1 MEQFALGF
9 LLGLVPG
16 LALLA
21 YEHNRRAS
29 QLELLVQRVSDAFH
43 AGVAVKLAREPSV
56 ASAELF
62 RLLRDRI
69 SPLQPTPKPTAP
81 ASPQAKPVPAE
92 QVWHEGTPGDFEFGM
107 SVGQF
112 AAAEQR
118 GPA

>member
-1 MEQFALGF
+1 MDHEFAVGF

-21 YEHNRRAS
+21 HEHHRRAT
-29 QLELLVQRVSDAFH
+29 QVELLVRRISDAFH
-43 AGVAVKLAREPSV
+43 AGVAVKLAREPAV

-62 RLLRDRI
+62 RLLRDRVAPLKQTPPPTPAAP
-69 SPLQPTPKPTAP
+69 PLQPPTQEP
-81 ASPQAKPVPAE
+81 
-92 QVWHEGTPGDFEFGM
+92 VWHEGTPGDFEFGM

-112 AAAEQR
+112 TAAEQR

>member
-1 MEQFALGF
+1 MEQFVLGF

-69 SPLQPTPKPTAP
+69 SPLQQTPTQAP
-81 ASPQAKPVPAE
+81 IVSPPAKPVPPE
-92 QVWHEGTPGDFEFGM
+92 PVWHEGTPGDFEFGM